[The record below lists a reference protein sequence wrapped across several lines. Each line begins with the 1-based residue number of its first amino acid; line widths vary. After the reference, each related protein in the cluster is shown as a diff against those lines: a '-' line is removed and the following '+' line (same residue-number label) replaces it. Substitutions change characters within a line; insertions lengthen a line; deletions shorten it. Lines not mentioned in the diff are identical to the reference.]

1 VDQPQVAFVPDA
13 FGDRSR
19 CAVRGVGGVRIFGLE
34 GVAEHVVAE
43 SPCGH
48 PFSGLSGCKHLF
60 GKPAAVDAEIRLCDR
75 QQESAVELLAP
86 DWTDETCLAFEQEVP
101 YGDFHV
107 AVEHGA
113 QAENAM
119 SRIEARGIVIETQC
133 LVRQSLCQVGVTTVE
148 QRVMSERSARPTC

>member
-1 VDQPQVAFVPDA
+1 MSGGNRNPANETE
-13 FGDRSR
+13 
-19 CAVRGVGGVRIFGLE
+19 AVRRRRITR
-34 GVAEHVVAE
+34 ARYD
-43 SPCGH
+43 PH
-48 PFSGLSGCKHLF
+48 P
-60 GKPAAVDAEIRLCDR
+60 IRQR
-75 QQESAVELLAP
+75 NSA